1 MSRTGRPRKEN
12 SRRNQEKFLVSD
24 KESREIK
31 EFAALNRVTKS
42 EFIRQAIA
50 KSVEETRNRLGIIVP
65 DDHYYDEFYEDFDED
80 DEDFDDY

>member
-12 SRRNQEKFLVSD
+12 SRRNREEFLVSE
-24 KESREIK
+24 KESREIR

-50 KSVEETRNRLGIIVP
+50 KRVEETRNRLGIIVP
-65 DDHYYDEFYEDFDED
+65 DDYYHDDFYDDFDED
-80 DEDFDDY
+80 DEDFDEY